1 MSLFNK
7 ENNNADMS
15 NETVEEMNDTNVQMT
30 RREKRKLKKAKKREK
45 KTQQAIEKQQ
55 LEAHATGKTTMN
67 LYKALTEKIT
77 GMGYSYSMLSLFKS
91 LIFFS
96 AIIVVLGYFH
106 KLKIYYIFILIL
118 IVLGLLPFSIYY
130 QYKYLYEQKRFNEL
144 KTYLKFMR
152 LNFKQSKKI
161 VVALEDTLDN
171 FDEENEMYFLI
182 KKAIEMIYEGQN
194 FRAALEIIEK
204 PFKNSYITKL
214 HAYMILAET
223 EGGESAFDALDT
235 IDFEAW
241 ESDTYIYQTQKY
253 KYQNQ
258 NQFYTLL
265 GLGISLAVI
274 FVFDSMMAD
283 SSTASLFGGIYEQ
296 TIFQLVTFIYIA
308 IDIISFVM
316 IKSIITGKWI
326 REDE

>member
-1 MSLFNK
+1 MAL
-7 ENNNADMS
+7 
-15 NETVEEMNDTNVQMT
+15 
-30 RREKRKLKKAKKREK
+30 LKKKNSKKAYHVVDE
-45 KTQQAIEKQQ
+45 QQI
-55 LEAHATGKTTMN
+55 EAHATGKPTMN

-96 AIIVVLGYFH
+96 FIIILLGYFH
-106 KLKIYYIFILIL
+106 KLKFYYIILLIL
-118 IVLGLLPFSIYY
+118 IAIGLLPFSIYY

-152 LNFKQSKKI
+152 LNFKQYKKI
-161 VVALEDTLDN
+161 IIALEDTLDN
-171 FDEENEMYFLI
+171 FNEDNEMYYLI
-182 KKAIEMIYEGQN
+182 QKAIQMIKEGKD
-194 FRAALEIIEK
+194 FRSSLNVIEK

-214 HAYMILAET
+214 HAYMILAED
-223 EGGESAFDALDT
+223 EGGESAYEALDT

-283 SSTASLFGGIYEQ
+283 PSTASLFGGIYEELS
-296 TIFQLVTFIYIA
+296 FQLVTFIYIA
-308 IDIISFVM
+308 IDTISFVM
-316 IKSIITGKWI
+316 IKSMITGKWV